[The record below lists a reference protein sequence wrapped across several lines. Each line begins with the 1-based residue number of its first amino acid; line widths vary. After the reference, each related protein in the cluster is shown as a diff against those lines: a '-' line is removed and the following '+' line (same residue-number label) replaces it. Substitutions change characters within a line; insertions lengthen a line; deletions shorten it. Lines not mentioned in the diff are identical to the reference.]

1 MNINQKRKSSFLKL
15 KNTWPKE
22 INLTVPA
29 HHIIFHEKKLQ
40 NNLFQFYFSTWQKTY
55 TLHSRASRMEFLI
68 FWSITLLLFQLIE
81 KYFLFY
87 PFVEI
92 VFPLVCTPTLFSLTI
107 RRFHDQNKSMF
118 IPCVLFVYIFIL
130 LIISNEKIFSFL
142 YPSTVLI
149 YFFNCFLPGSKHE
162 NKYGNPPIP
171 PTNLTYFFGILLAIP
186 FLFLI
191 NGFAK
196 ILLIFIKGV

>member
-1 MNINQKRKSSFLKL
+1 MKINPKRKSSFFKL
-15 KNTWPKE
+15 KNTWPSE
-22 INLTVPA
+22 INLSYPTS
-29 HHIIFHEKKLQ
+29 HIIFHEKKLQ
-40 NNLFQFYFSTWQKTY
+40 NNLFQFYFSTWKKTY
-55 TLHSRASRMEFLI
+55 TLNSRASRMEFLI
-68 FWSITLLLFQLIE
+68 FWSITLLVFKLLE
-81 KYFLFY
+81 NYFLFH
-87 PFVEI
+87 PFFEI
-92 VFPLVCTPTLFSLTI
+92 AFLLICIPTLFSLTI

-142 YPSTVLI
+142 YPFTVLI

-171 PTNLTYFFGILLAIP
+171 PTHLTYFFGILLTIP

-196 ILLIFIKGV
+196 ILLIFIKGI